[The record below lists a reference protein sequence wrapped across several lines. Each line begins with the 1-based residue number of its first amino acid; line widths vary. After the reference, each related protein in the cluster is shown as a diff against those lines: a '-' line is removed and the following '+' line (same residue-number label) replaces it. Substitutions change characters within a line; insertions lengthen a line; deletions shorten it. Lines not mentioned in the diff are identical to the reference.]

1 MARIVLINPRFD
13 ESYWGLE
20 RGLPIVGK
28 RANLPTACLPLLA
41 ALTPPE
47 HEVTLVDENVAP
59 LDFAAL
65 AGADIVGL
73 TGMSVQRRRMGE
85 ILDELGRRGAFCVV
99 GGPWVTVQEDAFGDR
114 PDVIFVGEAEETW
127 PRFLREWTEGRHAP
141 RYEQAARTDMTS
153 VPVPRYELLDMR
165 HYLFGS
171 VQFSRGCPFQC
182 EFCDIIVTFGRRPR
196 MKTAAQVVAEL
207 EALRRHGMTIAF
219 VVDDNL
225 IGNKAA
231 IKEVLRDVAAWQRRH
246 GYPLTLFSEASLDL
260 ADDPELMRLMTEA
273 NFTSVFVGIETPNE
287 ASLRETKKTQNLRGD
302 RSLVEK
308 VHAIQAA
315 GLDVWCGLI
324 VGFDS
329 DDATIFER
337 QFEFVE
343 RARISHAMLGMLA
356 AIPKTPLH
364 DRLAREGRLDGDDD
378 TAFGTNVIPLG
389 MSREALRAGYVAL
402 QRRLHEPETYFDRL
416 DRLFLDGGFRFGQP
430 RATALVRRP
439 LARLGAAAADA
450 GRAAGVFLRLMT
462 RVRDPALRRTYR
474 RRMLRLAWR
483 RPDPSVWMVYAIKCV
498 IHFHHHAMAER
509 MAESSA
515 RPVNTF

>member
-1 MARIVLINPRFD
+1 
-13 ESYWGLE
+13 
-20 RGLPIVGK
+20 
-28 RANLPTACLPLLA
+28 
-41 ALTPPE
+41 
-47 HEVTLVDENVAP
+47 
-59 LDFAAL
+59 
-65 AGADIVGL
+65 
-73 TGMSVQRRRMGE
+73 
-85 ILDELGRRGAFCVV
+85 
-99 GGPWVTVQEDAFGDR
+99 
-114 PDVIFVGEAEETW
+114 
-127 PRFLREWTEGRHAP
+127 
-141 RYEQAARTDMTS
+141 
-153 VPVPRYELLDMR
+153 MR

-207 EALRRHGMTIAF
+207 EALRRHGMAIAF

-246 GYPLTLFSEASLDL
+246 DYPLTLFSEASLDL

-329 DDATIFER
+329 DDATIFDR

-364 DRLAREGRLDGDDD
+364 ERLAREGRLDGDDD

-389 MSREALRAGYVAL
+389 MSRDVLRDGYVAL
-402 QRRLHEPETYFDRL
+402 QRRLHEPDTYFDRL

-430 RATALVRRP
+430 RAAALARRP
-439 LARLGAAAADA
+439 LARWRSAAADA

-498 IHFHHHAMAER
+498 IHFHHHAMAGR
-509 MAESSA
+509 MAEPSA